1 MRTLAIRLK
10 ASYTSSVGLRQLGL
24 MRLMCAQ
31 AKIEKQPMSGKRYL
45 PDEIDLIRQQVLLVY
60 EA

>member
-1 MRTLAIRLK
+1 
-10 ASYTSSVGLRQLGL
+10 

-60 EA
+60 AALSY